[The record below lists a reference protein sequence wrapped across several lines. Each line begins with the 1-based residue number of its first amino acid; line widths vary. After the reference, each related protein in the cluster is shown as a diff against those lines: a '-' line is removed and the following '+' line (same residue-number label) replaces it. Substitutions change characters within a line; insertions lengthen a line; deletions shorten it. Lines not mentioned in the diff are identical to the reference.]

1 MIVDTFAITWDER
14 RRSRRDAPAADQYR
28 FFVFRAVASQKD
40 EKKTFLPRR
49 ASQGAPEPGSPHIC
63 DFILLV

>member
-1 MIVDTFAITWDER
+1 MNAPVPEGTPPR
-14 RRSRRDAPAADQYR
+14 RINP
-28 FFVFRAVASQKD
+28 FFCFRAVASQKD